1 MLGGMFHVEV
11 VAVPAVLAAAEAAAA
26 AVALARPIV
35 ITLAWEVVI
44 KGLVEVTRDG

>member
-1 MLGGMFHVEV
+1 MFHVEV
-11 VAVPAVLAAAEAAAA
+11 VAAVLAAEATVAAAEAEAA
-26 AVALARPIV
+26 ALARPIV